1 MTKKSAL
8 TKPCKQRA
16 FMCQP
21 VAFHKLFVQKQ
32 ELPKTSRNISFK
44 SQGPKFGWSARPRYW
59 ECVKP
64 AWLKKM
70 VSCSVFSWSSTQP
83 FGNPN
88 MIVLPKG
95 TQTFCVPIIEST
107 VCPKKCC
114 WLFKNM
120 FQNIGLKNVSNDVF
134 LSMRSKRI
142 SWWIILF
149 LEPVL
154 KHDWANRLR
163 HDPATSRVTDS
174 TQTRSARKKLQKNL
188 WKLQIAEQNYRNK
201 QCQITKKYR
210 SHRSGGS
217 KNVDANSKITYL

>member
-32 ELPKTSRNISFK
+32 ELPKTNRNISFK

-95 TQTFCVPIIEST
+95 TNILCSNHWEHCLSKKMLLVVQKHVSKYWF
-107 VCPKKCC
+107 KKC
-114 WLFKNM
+114 FKRRVS
-120 FQNIGLKNVSNDVF
+120 FYALK
-134 LSMRSKRI
+134 
-142 SWWIILF
+142 
-149 LEPVL
+149 
-154 KHDWANRLR
+154 
-163 HDPATSRVTDS
+163 
-174 TQTRSARKKLQKNL
+174 
-188 WKLQIAEQNYRNK
+188 
-201 QCQITKKYR
+201 
-210 SHRSGGS
+210 
-217 KNVDANSKITYL
+217 TYLLMNNFVSWACV